1 MIKINGTNAFIDKYA
16 EINNMSKVKSKEE
29 VLRFIDTFKIC
40 TEENGGIE
48 LTGFIKSE
56 VIDIPEKEYRNP
68 RTNKT
73 VTKPK
78 RKKIKVSARPS
89 FAKMLEE

>member
-1 MIKINGTNAFIDKYA
+1 MINGINAFIDKYA
-16 EINNMSKVKSKEE
+16 EINNLSKTKAKGEI
-29 VLRFIDTFKIC
+29 LRFIDTFKTC

-56 VIDIPEKEYRNP
+56 VVDVPEKEYRNP
-68 RTNKT
+68 KTNEKI
-73 VTKPK
+73 VKPK
-78 RKKIKVSARPS
+78 TKKIKVSARPT